1 MIKYKT
7 KIKKPVTD
15 ILDISEEED
24 LESEVNNG
32 FYMNETSRRNE
43 SNPVDEMLF
52 EDDEEDDEED
62 ETKISQDHC
71 EGEILS
77 NSESMDVEV
86 EDKYANYKLLT
97 YQGEEYYVKKKNE
110 LFPINVMNKELVIV
124 GIISADDINNIKMM

>member
-1 MIKYKT
+1 MKFYIIKYET
-7 KIKKPVTD
+7 KIEKPVTD

-24 LESEVNNG
+24 LESDVNNG
-32 FYMNETSRRNE
+32 FNMNETSRRNE
-43 SNPVDEMLF
+43 NNPVDEMLF
-52 EDDEEDDEED
+52 EDDEED

-71 EGEILS
+71 EGEIIS

-110 LFPINVMNKELVIV
+110 WFPINVMNKELVIV
-124 GIISADDINNIKMM
+124 GIINADDINNIKMM